1 MKILTMPRVLFV
13 FAAVFFSS
21 CTSMLYTSLD
31 VLKPAKVTFDPGTN
45 NLLIINNTVKQ
56 PDDYGHKTEFYN
68 EKTKNIRQK
77 ADSLPLFCLNVVYEE
92 LANKEFFNTVQL
104 HENSVNN
111 KSDFFTIYPVS
122 TDSINALCKKYGAN
136 VVLSLDRLKAN
147 DKITELFFDDTRS
160 YYMALVAR
168 YESQWSI
175 HYPGKDN
182 YEKITF
188 RDTIYWDAESY
199 QRQKALSELPA
210 RSDALVDGALY
221 VGQNSI
227 KRFVPYWDKSDRYF
241 FNTSNKYMKQGMDS
255 LYVKNWEAAISIWE
269 KAMDKSGR
277 GLKAKLSN
285 NIAVAYEI
293 TGDID
298 KAIEYAKKAY
308 EYFESGSM
316 LLNDKYF
323 TWAINYLKE
332 LSQRK
337 NEIELIDKQLGD

>member
-77 ADSLPLFCLNVVYEE
+77 VDSLPLFCLSVVYEE
-92 LANKEFFNTVQL
+92 LANKEFFNKVQL
-104 HENSVNN
+104 HENSVNDG
-111 KSDFFTIYPVS
+111 SDFFTMYPVS
-122 TDSINALCKKYGAN
+122 TDSINALCKKYDAN

-160 YYMALVAR
+160 YYMALVVR

-175 HYPGKDN
+175 HYPGKDK

-210 RSDALVDGALY
+210 RLDALVDGALY

-241 FNTSNKYMKQGMDS
+241 FNTSNKYMKEGMDS

-269 KAMDKSGR
+269 KAMDKSGI

-298 KAIEYAKKAY
+298 KAMEYAKKAY

-323 TWAINYLKE
+323 TWVINYLKE

-337 NEIELIDKQLGD
+337 NEIELIDKQLGN